1 MLSRSA
7 RLRSSADFSA
17 TVRGGV
23 RASSASVVVHA
34 RTVSETH
41 SDPSASP
48 QVGFVVSKKV
58 GNAVTRNRVKRRL
71 RHLCR
76 RAIIDCPANS
86 QWVVRALPNAS
97 IHPDE
102 LVADFE
108 KSWHKALTKI
118 VRS

>member
-1 MLSRSA
+1 M
-7 RLRSSADFSA
+7 
-17 TVRGGV
+17 
-23 RASSASVVVHA
+23 
-34 RTVSETH
+34 
-41 SDPSASP
+41 
-48 QVGFVVSKKV
+48 
-58 GNAVTRNRVKRRL
+58 
-71 RHLCR
+71 
-76 RAIIDCPANS
+76 DCPANS